1 MRRGFSTVIVG
12 GLIIFILSVLA
23 AIYFVYLDANQYKLT
38 QAGES
43 ISNDLRRESE
53 RLHVY
58 MVGNEIRIRNVGSI
72 PVRIKYLAEKLD
84 SGVKLREVNLT
95 IDVGRETSIGTLDID
110 PSRLLL
116 ISSRGRIY
124 TVDNTSISARYLDD
138 VFRWVNSTYFTIDI
152 PLNITDSL
160 YPLENSILTISS
172 REYGYIVLDLLR
184 GEVIYQ
190 GRSLIIPSRDGG
202 VIYANGKVY
211 IGSRKVLG
219 GLLSLEYVGYDY
231 LVVSSLN
238 YLYLVVSDGSL
249 YTYTSNDSIPRMFYN
264 GMHLIVIG
272 FIGVVQDMY
281 RYYVAY
287 ISPFNYT
294 LISLEYLDLPIKLA
308 NFRPPNILLPSSSTI
323 YLDSSTSPQNMVAIT
338 SYSINSDVGMLHVFS
353 SDLGRSDGSLSWM
366 YRYWYFNIDGGIK
379 NSTIDYV
386 ESMSTLDTGL
396 PMDWQVTVRNFET
409 PYSDEDIRVYNLSSS
424 IGFLSIDSKF
434 TYGYAGLVQN
444 GIHRYKYVLGG
455 DPDSLEIE
463 VTIYLSNGD
472 TSLNISIYSLIPS
485 RELIGSYKGRLLR
498 PIISLDLYLSS
509 LMGRGA
515 LHIYDAALINPYI
528 DTLTFEFTK
537 PDSNLLLK
545 VINSTEVLV
554 TSNYQYSIMRVKVF
568 VFDGDGFFYNPS
580 TLDYLVDGRLNSN
593 SIHISSN
600 YVVVGSQNLALDYVN
615 KSVSIKVGYG
625 DPTAIYSST
634 YLMLLPEMSWIA
646 LSSIDGVGLYMI
658 DRNGPKWYQVGVK
671 ERYDWDVITY
681 NLVYILISTRFGGV
695 DIYVYKY

>member
-1 MRRGFSTVIVG
+1 MRRGFSTVIAG

-23 AIYFVYLDANQYKLT
+23 TVYLVYLDANQYKLT

-58 MVGNEIRIRNVGSI
+58 MVGNEIRVRNVGSI

-95 IDVGRETSIGTLDID
+95 IDVGRETSIDTLDID

-172 REYGYIVLDLLR
+172 QEYGYIVLDLLR

-211 IGSRKVLG
+211 IGSRKILG

-249 YTYTSNDSIPRMFYN
+249 YTYTSNDSIPRIFYN

-294 LISLEYLDLPIKLA
+294 LISLEYLDLPIRLMK
-308 NFRPPNILLPSSSTI
+308 FRPPNIFLPSNSTI

-338 SYSINSDVGMLHVFS
+338 SYSINSDAGMLHVFS
-353 SDLGRSDGSLSWM
+353 SNLRRSDGSLSWM
-366 YRYWYFNIDGGIK
+366 YKYWYFNTDGDIK

-396 PMDWQVTVRNFET
+396 PMDWQVIVRNFET

-434 TYGYAGLVQN
+434 TFGYAGLVQS
-444 GIHRYKYVLGG
+444 GIHRYRYVLGG

-472 TSLNISIYSLIPS
+472 TSLNISIYSLIPG

-515 LHIYDAALINPYI
+515 LHIYDAALRSPYI

-554 TSNYQYSIMRVKVF
+554 TSNYQYSMMRVKVF
-568 VFDGDGFFYNPS
+568 VFDGDGFFYNPA

-615 KSVSIKVGYG
+615 KSVSVKVGYG

-634 YLMLLPEMSWIA
+634 YLMLLPEISWIA
-646 LSSIDGVGLYMI
+646 LSSIDSVGLYVI
-658 DRNGPKWYQVGVK
+658 DRNGPKWYQVGVM

-681 NLVYILISTRFGGV
+681 NLVYILVSTRFGGV